1 MNRSDLNNY
10 RSGPTDEQGR
20 LLKGSAAMTPA
31 RNTNVLFGQQEKPK
45 LMDLFPTMPSEGLRT
60 LPLLSQLEE
69 RTPQDTATEQ
79 GGAISSSIDLTLR
92 LENADLLY
100 KSGLGAFTASELLT
114 ENHDDHEDKDQDIQI
129 GFPTDVKHVAHI
141 GSDGPAA
148 NMPSWMGDFKPQ
160 EHENGQVVSRGD
172 VTNNPI
178 GEGVGL
184 QELLPPPE
192 KQKHKKTRRKSETTS
207 QNGSPP
213 RRSSNAS
220 TSDMLPKHSRRH
232 SRSRH
237 GSMDSSNDPS
247 VRRKR
252 VVSVNEAEG
261 SDPLS
266 DSSTTRRKSTSRHR
280 KVKGSEGG
288 GEVSMKKTKAKPES
302 SIVQPVDVC
311 NDGNT
316 SNKD

>member
-1 MNRSDLNNY
+1 MTTVK
-10 RSGPTDEQGR
+10 G
-20 LLKGSAAMTPA
+20 LLKG
-31 RNTNVLFGQQEKPK
+31 
-45 LMDLFPTMPSEGLRT
+45 LRYIT
-60 LPLLSQLEE
+60 QIF
-69 RTPQDTATEQ
+69 D
-79 GGAISSSIDLTLR
+79 
-92 LENADLLY
+92 
-100 KSGLGAFTASELLT
+100 K
-114 ENHDDHEDKDQDIQI
+114 DKDQDIQI

-184 QELLPPPE
+184 QELLPPPPE
-192 KQKHKKTRRKSETTS
+192 KLKHKKTRRKSETTS

-213 RRSSNAS
+213 RRSSNVS

-252 VVSVNEAEG
+252 VVSVNEVEG

-266 DSSTTRRKSTSRHR
+266 DSSTTHRKSTSRHR
-280 KVKGSEGG
+280 KVKGSGGG